1 MVEGPA
7 LVRSALD
14 AGVVLEAC
22 YADPEAGQSPD
33 ARSALDQARLAGV
46 RVLPLGPGVLA
57 RVSDT
62 VSPQPVLAVAR
73 FEAADQQVLAG
84 ADLVVVLVDVRDPGN
99 VGTILRTADAAG
111 AAVVVACRGSVDVYN
126 PKVVRASAG
135 SLFHVPVWAGPE
147 PADALDAL
155 EAHGVRTVATVRAGA
170 TDYLDVDWAMPTA
183 LCFGNEPAGLP
194 AEVVARADVVATI
207 PMAGGAESLNVA
219 TACAVLC
226 FEVLRQRRRPSGA
239 PYHAPMPGAEQRR

>member
-1 MVEGPA
+1 MVEGPE
-7 LVRSALD
+7 LVRSALE

-22 YADPEAGQSPD
+22 YVDLHADQVAEA
-33 ARSALDQARLAGV
+33 RRTLDEVRRAGV
-46 RVLPLGPGVLA
+46 QVLPLGSGVLA

-73 FEAADQQVLAG
+73 FDPPGRGALVG

-111 AAVVVACRGSVDVYN
+111 AGGVVVCRGSVDVYN

-135 SLFHVPVWAGPE
+135 SVFHVPVWEGPE
-147 PADALDAL
+147 PAEALDVLGAQGL
-155 EAHGVRTVATVRAGA
+155 RTVATVRERA
-170 TDYLDVDWAMPTA
+170 TDYLDMDLTVPTA
-183 LCFGNEPAGLP
+183 LCFGNEAAGLP
-194 AEVVARADVVATI
+194 ADVVAQVDAVATI
-207 PMAGGAESLNVA
+207 PMSGHAESLNVA

-226 FEVLRQRRRPSGA
+226 FEVSRQRRRSIGTS
-239 PYHAPMPGAEQRR
+239 YHAPMPGSDQP